1 MPGGCRLTA
10 LRWLRW
16 LGVACG
22 LLGLG
27 GAFQAAAA
35 EPSAA
40 APTLDA
46 SQVLV
51 LGRISD
57 DPKVHYQQLK
67 PLLDYVVPRMREV
80 GIREGRIL
88 MAPDAQRMA
97 SYLRRGRVD
106 WVTETAGTA
115 MLLQQRS
122 GARPLLL
129 TERNGVRAYSTIF
142 FVRRDSPVQRL
153 GQLTGHSIALQSALS
168 TSAYLAPVLTLL
180 DNGLRPEILLGPNDE
195 PAPDAVG
202 YVFARSE
209 LNIAAY
215 VHKRL
220 VTAGAFSDLDW
231 NDERHV
237 PPAFKRDFR
246 IIHTTAPIPRAV
258 EMVRAD
264 LPPAV
269 QRRLREV
276 LLQAAHDP
284 QAAPALHKFFGTSGF
299 YQVDPASQREL
310 DVLREG
316 LQRLRMQVE

>member
-1 MPGGCRLTA
+1 LGA
-10 LRWLRW
+10 SAFA
-16 LGVACG
+16 GVAT
-22 LLGLG
+22 
-27 GAFQAAAA
+27 AA
-35 EPSAA
+35 EPS
-40 APTLDA
+40 T
-46 SQVLV
+46 VLV

-57 DPKVHYQQLK
+57 DPKVHYEQLK
-67 PLLDYVVPRMREV
+67 PLLDYVVPRMHDV

-129 TERNGVRAYSTIF
+129 TERNGVREYSTVF
-142 FVRRDSPVQRL
+142 FVRRDSPVHQIE
-153 GQLTGHSIALQSALS
+153 QLQGHSIALQSTLS
-168 TSAYLAPVLTLL
+168 TSSYLVPVLTLL
-180 DNGLRPEILLGPNDE
+180 EHGMRPEILLGPKDE
-195 PAPDAVG
+195 AAPDAVG

-220 VTAGAFSDLDW
+220 ATAGAFSNLDW
-231 NDERHV
+231 NDEGRV
-237 PPAFKRDFR
+237 PQAFKHDFR
-246 IIHTTAPIPRAV
+246 IIHTTPPIPRAV

-269 QRRLREV
+269 AERLREV

-299 YQVDPASQREL
+299 YPVDPSSQRQL
-310 DVLREG
+310 QILREG
-316 LQRLRMQVE
+316 LQRVRMQVE

>member
-1 MPGGCRLTA
+1 MIV
-10 LRWLRW
+10 LRWPRW
-16 LGVACG
+16 GWLWFTCW
-22 LLGLG
+22 LLAGS
-27 GAFQAAAA
+27 AVFAAKA
-35 EPSAA
+35 EES
-40 APTLDA
+40 
-46 SQVLV
+46 SSVLV

-67 PLLDYVVPRMREV
+67 PLLDYVVPRMHDV

-129 TERNGVRAYSTIF
+129 TERNGVREYNTIF

-153 GQLTGHSIALQSALS
+153 EQLPGHSVALQSTLS
-168 TSAYLAPVLTLL
+168 TSAYLVPVLTLL
-180 DNGLRPEILLGPNDE
+180 QTGLRPEILLGPKDE

-209 LNIAAY
+209 SNIAAY

-220 VTAGAFSDLDW
+220 VTAGAFSNLDW
-231 NDERHV
+231 NDERHL
-237 PPAFKRDFR
+237 PPAFRHDFR
-246 IIHTTAPIPRAV
+246 IIHRTGPIPRAV
-258 EMVRAD
+258 EMVRSD
-264 LPPAV
+264 LSPAV

-276 LLQAAHDP
+276 LMQAAQDP
-284 QAAPALHKFFGTSGF
+284 EAAPALRKFFGTSGF
-299 YQVDPASQREL
+299 YPVDAASQREL
-310 DVLREG
+310 DSLREG
-316 LQRLRMQVE
+316 LQRVRMQVE

>member
-1 MPGGCRLTA
+1 MTA
-10 LRWLRW
+10 LRWPLWRW
-16 LGVACG
+16 LWVTCG
-22 LLGLG
+22 LLALG
-27 GAFQAAAA
+27 GAFKAAAA
-35 EPSAA
+35 EPSATDS
-40 APTLDA
+40 PEMLDP

-67 PLLDYVVPRMREV
+67 PLLDYVVPRMRDV

-129 TERNGVRAYSTIF
+129 TERNGVREYSTIF

-153 GQLTGHSIALQSALS
+153 GQLTGHSIALQSTLS
-168 TSAYLAPVLTLL
+168 TSAYLVPVLTLL
-180 DNGLRPEILLGPNDE
+180 ENGLHPEILLGPKDE
-195 PAPDAVG
+195 AAPDAVG

-215 VHKRL
+215 VHKHL
-220 VTAGAFSDLDW
+220 ATAGAFSDLDW
-231 NDERHV
+231 NDERHL
-237 PPAFKRDFR
+237 PAAFKRDFR
-246 IIHTTAPIPRAV
+246 IIYTTRPIPRAV
-258 EMVRAD
+258 EMVRGD

-276 LLQAAHDP
+276 LMQAAQDP
-284 QAAPALHKFFGTSGF
+284 KAAPALHKFFGTSGF
-299 YQVDPASQREL
+299 YPVDAASQREL
-310 DVLREG
+310 DALREG